1 MKVHYWN
8 AGSYEVYADGELV
21 EANEFDK
28 EIGAAGKISG
38 YRGCGE
44 NRFVGVE
51 NYLEF
56 VLTPYCLIEIKPV
69 DAILSNVRME
79 WTMNEFYDQGGP
91 TSFIDRV
98 SAALGIHASQMKV
111 VAVYEGSVV
120 VEYEIVPDQTQA
132 ASGGS
137 SDSAAQLRAI
147 QKNLNTL
154 IEEESDAFGAPIL
167 SAGTAGATVIE
178 DPTYNPA
185 SKPATT
191 TAI

>member
-1 MKVHYWN
+1 M
-8 AGSYEVYADGELV
+8 
-21 EANEFDK
+21 
-28 EIGAAGKISG
+28 
-38 YRGCGE
+38 
-44 NRFVGVE
+44 
-51 NYLEF
+51 
-56 VLTPYCLIEIKPV
+56 
-69 DAILSNVRME
+69 
-79 WTMNEFYDQGGP
+79 
-91 TSFIDRV
+91 
-98 SAALGIHASQMKV
+98 
-111 VAVYEGSVV
+111 YEGSVV